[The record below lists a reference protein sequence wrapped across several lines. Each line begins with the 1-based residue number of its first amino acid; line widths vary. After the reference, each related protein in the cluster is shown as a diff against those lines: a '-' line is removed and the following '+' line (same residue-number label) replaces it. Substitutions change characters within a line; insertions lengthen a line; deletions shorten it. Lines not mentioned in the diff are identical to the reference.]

1 MPHDK
6 GPVAE
11 LLIELRRAPA
21 RDDANGEPNG
31 APGIPIHEQIE
42 RALREGIRSGRLP
55 AGEALPSTRGL
66 ASQLCV
72 SRGVVTEA
80 YRQLAA
86 EGYLTLRQGAPV
98 RVSSAVRAHREHAPA
113 RSLLPSFA
121 YEMHPGLP
129 DLAGF
134 PRDRWLRSLRS
145 ALRDSPHAAIGYAD
159 PRGVPELREALA
171 SYLGRV
177 RGVAAEP
184 EHTLIC
190 TGFMQGLSLI
200 CRALLGY
207 DVKAVALEDPGW
219 HNHRLIVEQAGL
231 EVLPIPVDE
240 EGIDVEQLAASQ
252 ASVVVIT
259 PSHQF
264 PTGAVLSPQRR
275 AALIEWAESGEHLI
289 VEDDFDGELRYD
301 RGAVGALQGLAP
313 ERVVYAGSASKR
325 LAPGMRLGW
334 LLTPSWLS
342 WQLIAMKAI
351 EDGGSETIGQLAL
364 ADFITRG
371 ELDRH
376 LRRMRSVYETRRQAL
391 IQALARHLP
400 QARPTGIAAGVFE
413 PVLLPQDVDESAL
426 LSTAASA
433 GVGVEGLQ
441 LHRFGEGGQPGLV
454 LGYGSLPEPAIER
467 GVALL
472 AEALAQLE
480 R

>member
-11 LLIELRRAPA
+11 QLLIELDRSPA
-21 RDDANGEPNG
+21 RAK
-31 APGIPIHEQIE
+31 APGIAIHEQIE
-42 RALREGIRSGRLP
+42 RALRESIRTGRLP
-55 AGEALPSTRGL
+55 VGETLPSTRGL
-66 ASQLCV
+66 ASQLGV

-98 RVSSAVRAHREHAPA
+98 RVSSAVRAHRERPRA

-121 YEMHPGLP
+121 YDLHPGTP

-159 PRGVPELREALA
+159 PRGVPELRETLA
-171 SYLGRV
+171 RYLGRA

-184 EHTLIC
+184 EHTLVT

-207 DVKAVALEDPGW
+207 DVQTVALEDPGW
-219 HNHRLIVEQAGL
+219 HNHGLIVEQAGL
-231 EVLPIPVDE
+231 QVVPIPVDE
-240 EGIDVEQLAASQ
+240 HGIVVEELASSQ
-252 ASVVVIT
+252 ASAVVIT

-264 PTGAVLSPQRR
+264 PTGVTLSPQRR
-275 AALIEWAESGEHLI
+275 AALIEWAESGERLI
-289 VEDDFDGELRYD
+289 VEDDHDGELRYD

-334 LLTPSWLS
+334 LVMPSWLS

-351 EDGGSETIGQLAL
+351 EDAGSETIGQLAL
-364 ADFITRG
+364 ADFIVRG

-376 LRRMRSVYETRRQAL
+376 LRRMRGVYEQRRATL
-391 IQALARHLP
+391 IDALARHLP
-400 QARPTGIAAGVFE
+400 QATATGAPAGIFE
-413 PVLLPQDVDESAL
+413 LVQLPEGIDEPAL
-426 LSTAASA
+426 LSAAASA
-433 GVGVEGLQ
+433 GVGVEGLA
-441 LHRFGEGGQPGLV
+441 LHSFGEGGPPGLV
-454 LGYGSLPEPAIER
+454 LGYGALPEPAIER
-467 GVALL
+467 AVALL
-472 AEALAQLE
+472 AKALEQLE
-480 R
+480 G